1 MKKNRNI
8 STKLFSQLRA
18 NFGDDIQ
25 KSFKVKTFK
34 KGDFIY
40 REGQTP
46 RGVYFMK
53 YGWVKI
59 FKLDEA
65 YNEVVL
71 HILGNNEFIGYLPL
85 LKKTTYSNN
94 AQALEYCELYFIPKE
109 GFLSLLHESNE
120 FAQLI
125 IQMLC
130 DEIWKDEDQILNLH
144 SKKIDKRLSTLLLGL
159 EQASEN
165 DKSYADSHIRLPKK
179 DLAKIINIS
188 AETLSRYLTRF
199 QDSGLIESVD
209 GIIKV
214 LKKDELHEM
223 SNLKERE

>member
-130 DEIWKDEDQILNLH
+130 DEIWKD
-144 SKKIDKRLSTLLLGL
+144 
-159 EQASEN
+159 
-165 DKSYADSHIRLPKK
+165 
-179 DLAKIINIS
+179 LAKIINIS